1 MGFDFEERKTLLYA
15 DLFKL
20 QETRESIMPQWR
32 SLSPSPSPSSSASD
46 IDDEA
51 DFAAELS
58 RQMAECML
66 QEEEAE
72 VHTTKLKDQSGVGDH
87 IGVSR
92 GRRVKGAELTRKPEL
107 NYGRYRDGRWRSGSG
122 TKGHSGSGMQAI
134 FLGGPGSR
142 NAPSGTGVFLPR
154 VTNNSVHQNKK
165 SGLSTVLIPT
175 RVLEALKLHF
185 ARFTDSTTPPSTS
198 AFSCHSSLRDEKMR
212 SEGQGNNHTKYEVE
226 PPNKIDAM
234 QVLPQEWT
242 Y

>member
-1 MGFDFEERKTLLYA
+1 MGFDSEERKTLLYA

-20 QETRESIMPQWR
+20 KETRESIMPQWR
-32 SLSPSPSPSSSASD
+32 SPSSSASD
-46 IDDEA
+46 SDDEA

-72 VHTTKLKDQSGVGDH
+72 VHTTKLKDQSGVGDY

-92 GRRVKGAELTRKPEL
+92 GRRVKGAELTQQIRTRKPEV
-107 NYGRYRDGRWRSGSG
+107 NYGRYRDGRWRNGSG
-122 TKGHSGSGMQAI
+122 TKGHSGSGMRAI

-154 VTNNSVHQNKK
+154 VTNNPVHQNKK

-175 RVLEALKLHF
+175 RVLEALELHF
-185 ARFTDSTTPPSTS
+185 TKFPDSAIPLSMSASTN
-198 AFSCHSSLRDEKMR
+198 HSSPRDERMR
-212 SEGQGNNHTKYEVE
+212 SEGQGDNHTMFEVE

-234 QVLPQEWT
+234 QILPQEWT